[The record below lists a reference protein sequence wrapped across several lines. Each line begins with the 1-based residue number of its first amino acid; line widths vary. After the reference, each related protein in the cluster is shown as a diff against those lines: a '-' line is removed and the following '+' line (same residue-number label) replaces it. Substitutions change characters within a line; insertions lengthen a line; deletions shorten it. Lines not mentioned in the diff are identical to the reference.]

1 MLFIL
6 FGIGLLPCLHMTELK
21 LERLSNV
28 HKVTELGGWNRNRNY
43 FLWWQTQWSSPTCGG
58 FWLFFELFTTRWLPV
73 SDIHHPCHHY
83 CLPAS
88 SSDRSHK
95 QQMEGTGF
103 DHRVYIF
110 NHYTSEIP
118 CRTYFFMWVWVIL
131 SLHKSHAPQ
140 KAIWTCKHYH
150 E

>member
-58 FWLFFELFTTRWLPV
+58 FWLFFELFTTRWLHV

-88 SSDRSHK
+88 SSDHWLDMEKGKKTLTDHGTLCFIIVLGKLMTGK
-95 QQMEGTGF
+95 QVRKGRKEDMW
-103 DHRVYIF
+103 I
-110 NHYTSEIP
+110 
-118 CRTYFFMWVWVIL
+118 CRMAGGALAF
-131 SLHKSHAPQ
+131 Q
-140 KAIWTCKHYH
+140 KL
-150 E
+150 